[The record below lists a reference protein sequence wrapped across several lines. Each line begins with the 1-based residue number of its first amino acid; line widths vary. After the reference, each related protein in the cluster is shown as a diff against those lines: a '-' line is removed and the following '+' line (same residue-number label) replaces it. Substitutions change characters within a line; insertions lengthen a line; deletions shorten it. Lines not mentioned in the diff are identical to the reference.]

1 MAVLRLMDAEK
12 PAIAMPTGGKSM
24 AGRHG
29 GTAAPKVDTATPVV
43 DTATPVVEHSGA

>member
-1 MAVLRLMDAEK
+1 
-12 PAIAMPTGGKSM
+12 M